1 MNLSQVLL
9 ESRRDDFLR
18 MFRDKFSDEQLKKVF
33 TLSRQLAPNQKYL
46 TFLGNVVPTEN
57 FDESLSKAEKVVE
70 KFIKYQ
76 QALETR
82 DINQFKSLEE
92 IITAINNHENKVRR
106 TVKSVD
112 GANIVY
118 EDDRFTVVTPQTH
131 KASCYYG
138 AGTKWCTASMNGSS
152 HFDNY
157 NVEGKLFYILDKKA
171 KSNDKYYKVALLQKY
186 DGDKTFYDAPDKA
199 FTSGWILGTPEYDE
213 IQSAVD
219 KYINTNYQR
228 EINIF
233 KDKEAAKVERERLRK
248 VAERRRVAQLR
259 IAADQRK
266 EEDSWNLEGE
276 PDQEGLYAN
285 AVFEVMVD
293 NYGVVVED
301 DGEEEDERE
310 GIYDLIPS
318 QYSHYNLATFEWVGN
333 DDTGIT
339 FAVGTWDEV
348 YEAAKEYQQNL
359 WDDTGAEG
367 WSKSFIESHIDEQQ
381 VREYF
386 YDMFDDDVSNNYE
399 SYFDEDDLPLS
410 DEQESQIAKL
420 KEEAEELDEITR
432 NEDDVYNEDEV
443 ELAEDRYNEIDSEIT
458 DIQSDPEGEP
468 TVEQIEDVVN
478 SRVDDA
484 MYDIIQSMEEHMLS
498 IDDYIDTD
506 ALFES
511 AIDSDGVGNS
521 LSSYDGDDNEV
532 MIGDTWYHVFRTE

>member
-9 ESRRDDFLR
+9 ESRKDDFLR

-33 TLSRQLAPNQKYL
+33 TLSRQLAPNQKFL
-46 TFLGNVVPTEN
+46 TFLGKVIPTEN

-76 QALETR
+76 QALEQK

-112 GANIVY
+112 GADVVY

-157 NVEGKLFYILDKKA
+157 NVDGKLFYILDKKA

-186 DGDKTFYDAPDKA
+186 DGDKTFYDAPDKS

-213 IQSAVD
+213 IQNAIN
-219 KYINTNYQR
+219 KYVNDNFQR

-233 KDKEAAKVERERLRK
+233 KDKEAAKLERERLRK

-259 IAADQRK
+259 AEADERK
-266 EEDSWNLEGE
+266 EEDSWNLENE
-276 PDQEGLYAN
+276 PDQEGEYAN
-285 AVFEVMVD
+285 AVFEIMVD
-293 NYGVVVED
+293 NYGVSVD
-301 DGEEEDERE
+301 EEEGES
-310 GIYDLIPS
+310 IYDLIPS
-318 QYSHYNLATFEWVGN
+318 QYSHYDLPTFEWIGD

-339 FAVGTWDEV
+339 FAVGTWDEAWQ
-348 YEAAKEYQQNL
+348 AAKEYMEGL
-359 WDDTGAEG
+359 WDDQGTDG
-367 WSKSFIESHIDEQQ
+367 WSNSFIESHIDENE

-386 YDMFDDDVSNNYE
+386 YDMFEDDVNNNYE
-399 SYFDEDDLPLS
+399 SYFDTDELPLS
-410 DEQESQIAKL
+410 DQQESQVAKL
-420 KEEAEELDEITR
+420 KEEAEELDEITK
-432 NEDDVYNEDEV
+432 NVDDIYNEDEV
-443 ELAEDRYNEIDSEIT
+443 ELAEDRWNEINDEIT
-458 DIQSDPEGEP
+458 DIESDPEGEP
-468 TVEQIEDVVN
+468 TYEQIEDMTN

-484 MYDIIQSMEEHMLS
+484 MYDMMASMT
-498 IDDYIDTD
+498 DYGLDISDYVDKD

-521 LSSYDGDDNEV
+521 LGSYDGVDNEV
-532 MIGDTWYHVFRTE
+532 MIGDTWYHVFRTD

>member
-9 ESRRDDFLR
+9 ESRKDDFLR

-33 TLSRQLAPNQKYL
+33 TLSRQLAPNQKFL

-112 GANIVY
+112 GADVVY

-186 DGDKTFYDAPDKA
+186 DGDKTFYDAPDKS
-199 FTSGWILGTPEYDE
+199 FKDGWILGTPEYDE
-213 IQSAVD
+213 IQSAID

-259 IAADQRK
+259 ADAEERK
-266 EEDSWNLEGE
+266 LNDSWNLENE
-276 PDQEGLYAN
+276 PDSQAMEAN
-285 AVFEVMVD
+285 AVFEIMVD
-293 NYGVVVED
+293 NYNVSVD
-301 DGEEEDERE
+301 EEEGES
-310 GIYDLIPS
+310 IYDLIPS
-318 QYSHYNLATFEWVGN
+318 QYSHYDLPTFEWVGN

-348 YEAAKEYQQNL
+348 WQAAKEYMESL
-359 WDDTGAEG
+359 WDDQGADG
-367 WSKSFIESHIDEQQ
+367 WSNSFIESHIDEQE

-386 YDMFDDDVSNNYE
+386 YDMFEDDVNNNYE
-399 SYFDEDDLPLS
+399 SYFDTDELPLS
-410 DEQESQIAKL
+410 DHQESQVAKL

-432 NEDDVYNEDEV
+432 NVDDVYNEDEV
-443 ELAEDRYNEIDSEIT
+443 ELAEDRWNEIDDEIT
-458 DIQSDPEGEP
+458 DIESDPEGEP
-468 TVEQIEDVVN
+468 TEEQIEDMVN
-478 SRVDDA
+478 SRVDDV
-484 MYDIIQSMEEHMLS
+484 MYDMVASMT
-498 IDDYIDTD
+498 DYGLDISDYVDKD
-506 ALFES
+506 ALFEA

>member
-9 ESRRDDFLR
+9 ESRKDDFLR

-33 TLSRQLAPNQKYL
+33 TLSRRLAPNQKFL
-46 TFLGNVVPTEN
+46 TFLGKVIPTEN

-76 QALETR
+76 QALEQK
-82 DINQFKSLEE
+82 DINQFKTLDE

-112 GANIVY
+112 GADVVY

-157 NVEGKLFYILDKKA
+157 NVDGKLFYILDKKA

-186 DGDKTFYDAPDKA
+186 DGDKTFYDAPDKS

-213 IQSAVD
+213 IQNAIN
-219 KYINTNYQR
+219 KYVNDNFQR

-233 KDKEAAKVERERLRK
+233 KDKEAAKLERERLRK

-259 IAADQRK
+259 AEADERK
-266 EEDSWNLEGE
+266 EEDSWNLENE
-276 PDQEGLYAN
+276 PDQEGMYAN

-293 NYGVVVED
+293 NYGVSVD
-301 DGEEEDERE
+301 EEEGES
-310 GIYDLIPS
+310 IYDLVPS
-318 QYSHYNLATFEWVGN
+318 QYSHYDLPTFEWVGD

-339 FAVGTWDEV
+339 FAVGTWDEAWQ
-348 YEAAKEYQQNL
+348 AAKEYMEGL
-359 WDDTGAEG
+359 WDDQGADG
-367 WSKSFIESHIDEQQ
+367 WSNSFVESHIDENE

-386 YDMFDDDVSNNYE
+386 YDMFEDDVNNNYE
-399 SYFDEDDLPLS
+399 SYFDTDELPLS
-410 DEQESQIAKL
+410 DRQESQVAKL
-420 KEEAEELDEITR
+420 KEEAEELDEITK
-432 NEDDVYNEDEV
+432 NVDDIYNEDEV
-443 ELAEDRYNEIDSEIT
+443 ELAEDRWNEIDDEIT
-458 DIQSDPEGEP
+458 DIESDPEGEP
-468 TVEQIEDVVN
+468 TYEQIEDMVN

-484 MYDIIQSMEEHMLS
+484 MYDMMASMT
-498 IDDYIDTD
+498 DYGLDISDYVDKD

-521 LSSYDGDDNEV
+521 LGSYDGVDNEV
-532 MIGDTWYHVFRTE
+532 MIGDTWYHVFRTD

>member
-186 DGDKTFYDAPDKA
+186 DGDKTFYDAPDKV

-293 NYGVVVED
+293 NYGVVVGD

-310 GIYDLIPS
+310 SIYDLIPS
-318 QYSHYNLATFEWVGN
+318 QYSHYNLPTFEWVGN
-333 DDTGIT
+333 DETGIT

-443 ELAEDRYNEIDSEIT
+443 ELAEDRYNEIDSEII

-468 TVEQIEDVVN
+468 TVEQIEDMVN

-521 LSSYDGDDNEV
+521 LSGYDGDDNEV
-532 MIGDTWYHVFRTE
+532 MINDTWYHVFRTE

>member
-9 ESRRDDFLR
+9 ESRKDDFLR

-33 TLSRQLAPNQKYL
+33 TLSRQLAPNQKFL
-46 TFLGNVVPTEN
+46 TFLGKVIPTEN

-76 QALETR
+76 QALEQK

-112 GANIVY
+112 GADVVY

-157 NVEGKLFYILDKKA
+157 NVDGKLFYILDKKA

-186 DGDKTFYDAPDKA
+186 DGDKTFYDAPDKS

-213 IQSAVD
+213 IQNAIN
-219 KYINTNYQR
+219 KYVNDNFQR

-233 KDKEAAKVERERLRK
+233 KDKEAAKLERERLRK

-259 IAADQRK
+259 AEADERK
-266 EEDSWNLEGE
+266 EEDSWNLENE
-276 PDQEGLYAN
+276 PDQEGMYAN

-293 NYGVVVED
+293 NYGVSVD
-301 DGEEEDERE
+301 EEEGES
-310 GIYDLIPS
+310 IYDLVPS
-318 QYSHYNLATFEWVGN
+318 QYSHYDLPTFEWVGD

-339 FAVGTWDEV
+339 FAVGTWDEAWQ
-348 YEAAKEYQQNL
+348 AAKEYMEGL
-359 WDDTGAEG
+359 WDDQGADG
-367 WSKSFIESHIDEQQ
+367 WGNSFIESHIDENE

-386 YDMFDDDVSNNYE
+386 YDMFEDDVNNNYE
-399 SYFDEDDLPLS
+399 SYFDTDELPLS
-410 DEQESQIAKL
+410 DRQESQVAKL
-420 KEEAEELDEITR
+420 KEEAEELDEITK
-432 NEDDVYNEDEV
+432 NVDDIYNEDEV
-443 ELAEDRYNEIDSEIT
+443 ELAEDRWNEIDDEIT
-458 DIQSDPEGEP
+458 DIESDPEGEP
-468 TVEQIEDVVN
+468 TYEQIEDMVN

-484 MYDIIQSMEEHMLS
+484 MYDMMASMT
-498 IDDYIDTD
+498 DYGLDISDYVDKD

-521 LSSYDGDDNEV
+521 LGSYDGDDNEV

>member
-9 ESRRDDFLR
+9 ESRKDDFLR

-318 QYSHYNLATFEWVGN
+318 QYSHYNLPTFEWVGN

-443 ELAEDRYNEIDSEIT
+443 ELAEDRYNEIDSEII

-532 MIGDTWYHVFRTE
+532 MINDTWYHVFRTE

>member
-9 ESRRDDFLR
+9 ESRKDDFLR

-318 QYSHYNLATFEWVGN
+318 QYSHYNLPTFEWVGN

-367 WSKSFIESHIDEQQ
+367 WNKSFIESHIDEQQ

-443 ELAEDRYNEIDSEIT
+443 ELAEDRYNEIDSEII

-532 MIGDTWYHVFRTE
+532 MINDTWYHVFRTE

>member
-9 ESRRDDFLR
+9 ESRKDDFLR

-33 TLSRQLAPNQKYL
+33 TLSRQLAPNQKFL

-186 DGDKTFYDAPDKA
+186 DGDKTFYDAPDKS
-199 FTSGWILGTPEYDE
+199 FKDGWILGTPEYDE
-213 IQSAVD
+213 IQNAID

-259 IAADQRK
+259 AEADERK
-266 EEDSWNLEGE
+266 EEDSWNLENE
-276 PDQEGLYAN
+276 PDQEGEYAN
-285 AVFEVMVD
+285 AVFEIMVD
-293 NYGVVVED
+293 NYNVSVD
-301 DGEEEDERE
+301 EEEGES
-310 GIYDLIPS
+310 IYDLIPS
-318 QYSHYNLATFEWVGN
+318 QHSHYDLPTFEWVGD

-348 YEAAKEYQQNL
+348 WQAAKEYMEGL
-359 WDDTGAEG
+359 WDDQGADG
-367 WSKSFIESHIDEQQ
+367 WSNSFVESHIDEQE

-386 YDMFDDDVSNNYE
+386 YDMFQDDINNNYE
-399 SYFDEDDLPLS
+399 SYFDTDELPLS
-410 DEQESQIAKL
+410 DHQESQVAKL
-420 KEEAEELDEITR
+420 KEEAEELDEITK
-432 NEDDVYNEDEV
+432 NVDDIYNEDEV
-443 ELAEDRYNEIDSEIT
+443 ELAEDRWNEIDDEIT
-458 DIQSDPEGEP
+458 DIESDPEGEP
-468 TVEQIEDVVN
+468 TEEQIEDATN

-484 MYDIIQSMEEHMLS
+484 MYDMMASMT
-498 IDDYIDTD
+498 DYGLDINDYVDKD

-521 LSSYDGDDNEV
+521 LGSYDGDDNEV

>member
-9 ESRRDDFLR
+9 ESRKDDFLR

-33 TLSRQLAPNQKYL
+33 TLSRQLAPNQKFL
-46 TFLGNVVPTEN
+46 TFLGKVIPTEN
-57 FDESLSKAEKVVE
+57 FDENLSKAEKVVE

-76 QALETR
+76 QALQQK
-82 DINQFKSLEE
+82 DINQFKTLDE

-112 GANIVY
+112 GADVVY

-157 NVEGKLFYILDKKA
+157 NVDGKLFYILDKKA

-186 DGDKTFYDAPDKA
+186 DGDKTFYDAPDKS
-199 FTSGWILGTPEYDE
+199 FKDGWILGTPEYDE
-213 IQSAVD
+213 IQNAID

-233 KDKEAAKVERERLRK
+233 KDKEAARLERERLRR
-248 VAERRRVAQLR
+248 VAERRRIAQLR
-259 IAADQRK
+259 ADADERK
-266 EEDSWNLEGE
+266 EEDSWNLENE
-276 PDQEGLYAN
+276 PDQQAIEAN

-293 NYGVVVED
+293 EYGVSVD
-301 DGEEEDERE
+301 EEEGES
-310 GIYDLIPS
+310 IYDLIPS
-318 QYSHYNLATFEWVGN
+318 QYNHYDLPTFEWVGD

-348 YEAAKEYQQNL
+348 WQAAKEYMEGL
-359 WDDTGAEG
+359 WDDQGADG
-367 WSKSFIESHIDEQQ
+367 WSSSFIESHIDEQE
-381 VREYF
+381 VRDYF
-386 YDMFDDDVSNNYE
+386 YDMFEDDVNNNYE
-399 SYFDEDDLPLS
+399 SYFDTDELPLS
-410 DEQESQIAKL
+410 DEQESQVAKL

-432 NEDDVYNEDEV
+432 NVDDVYNEDEV
-443 ELAEDRYNEIDSEIT
+443 ELAEDRWNEIDDEIT
-458 DIQSDPEGEP
+458 YIESDPEGEP
-468 TVEQIEDVVN
+468 TEEQIEDMVN
-478 SRVDDA
+478 SRVNDV
-484 MYDIIQSMEEHMLS
+484 MYDMMASMT
-498 IDDYIDTD
+498 DYGLDISDYVDKD

-521 LSSYDGDDNEV
+521 LSSYDGVDNEV
-532 MIGDTWYHVFRTE
+532 MIGDTWFHVFRTE

>member
-9 ESRRDDFLR
+9 ESRKDDFLR

-33 TLSRQLAPNQKYL
+33 TLSRQLAPNQKFL
-46 TFLGNVVPTEN
+46 TFLGKVIPTEN
-57 FDESLSKAEKVVE
+57 FDENLSKAEKVVE

-76 QALETR
+76 QALQQK
-82 DINQFKSLEE
+82 DINQFKTLDE

-112 GANIVY
+112 GADVVY

-157 NVEGKLFYILDKKA
+157 NVDGKLFYILDKKA

-186 DGDKTFYDAPDKA
+186 DGDKTFYDAPDKS
-199 FTSGWILGTPEYDE
+199 FKDGWILGTPEYDE
-213 IQSAVD
+213 IQNAID

-233 KDKEAAKVERERLRK
+233 KDKEAARLERERLRR
-248 VAERRRVAQLR
+248 VAERRRIAQLR
-259 IAADQRK
+259 ADADERK
-266 EEDSWNLEGE
+266 EEDSWNLENE
-276 PDQEGLYAN
+276 PDQQAIEAN

-293 NYGVVVED
+293 EYGVSVD
-301 DGEEEDERE
+301 EEEGES
-310 GIYDLIPS
+310 IYDLIPS
-318 QYSHYNLATFEWVGN
+318 QYNHYDLPTFEWVGD

-348 YEAAKEYQQNL
+348 WQAAKEYMEGL
-359 WDDTGAEG
+359 WDDQGADG
-367 WSKSFIESHIDEQQ
+367 WSSSFIESHIDEQE
-381 VREYF
+381 VRDYF
-386 YDMFDDDVSNNYE
+386 YDMFEDDVNNNYE
-399 SYFDEDDLPLS
+399 SYFDTDELPLS
-410 DEQESQIAKL
+410 DEQESQVAKL

-432 NEDDVYNEDEV
+432 NVDDVYNEDEV
-443 ELAEDRYNEIDSEIT
+443 ELAEDRWNEIDDEIT
-458 DIQSDPEGEP
+458 YIESDPEGEP
-468 TVEQIEDVVN
+468 TEEQIEDMVN
-478 SRVDDA
+478 SRVNDV
-484 MYDIIQSMEEHMLS
+484 MYDMMASMT
-498 IDDYIDTD
+498 DYGLDISDYVDKD

-521 LSSYDGDDNEV
+521 LSSYDGVDNEV

>member
-9 ESRRDDFLR
+9 ESRKDDFLR

-33 TLSRQLAPNQKYL
+33 TLSRRLAPNQKFL
-46 TFLGNVVPTEN
+46 TFLGKVIPTEN

-76 QALETR
+76 QALEQK

-112 GANIVY
+112 GADVVY

-157 NVEGKLFYILDKKA
+157 NVDGKLFYILDKKA

-186 DGDKTFYDAPDKA
+186 DGDKTFYDAPDKS

-213 IQSAVD
+213 IQNAIN
-219 KYINTNYQR
+219 KYVNDNFQR

-233 KDKEAAKVERERLRK
+233 KDKEAAKLERERLRK

-259 IAADQRK
+259 AEADERK
-266 EEDSWNLEGE
+266 EEDSWNLENE
-276 PDQEGLYAN
+276 PDQEGMYAN

-293 NYGVVVED
+293 NYGVSVD
-301 DGEEEDERE
+301 EEEGES
-310 GIYDLIPS
+310 IYDLVPS
-318 QYSHYNLATFEWVGN
+318 QYSHYDLPTFEWVGD

-339 FAVGTWDEV
+339 FAVGTWDEAWQ
-348 YEAAKEYQQNL
+348 AAKEYMEGL
-359 WDDTGAEG
+359 WDDQGADG
-367 WSKSFIESHIDEQQ
+367 WGNSFIESHIDENE

-386 YDMFDDDVSNNYE
+386 YDMFEDDVNNNYE
-399 SYFDEDDLPLS
+399 SYFDTDELPLS
-410 DEQESQIAKL
+410 DRQESQVAKL
-420 KEEAEELDEITR
+420 KEEAEELDEITK
-432 NEDDVYNEDEV
+432 NVDDIYNEDEV
-443 ELAEDRYNEIDSEIT
+443 ELAEDRWNEIDDEIT
-458 DIQSDPEGEP
+458 DIESDPEGEP
-468 TVEQIEDVVN
+468 TYEQIENMTN

-484 MYDIIQSMEEHMLS
+484 MYDMVASMT
-498 IDDYIDTD
+498 DYGLDISDYVDKD

-521 LSSYDGDDNEV
+521 LSGYDGDDNEV

>member
-310 GIYDLIPS
+310 SIYDLIPS

-443 ELAEDRYNEIDSEIT
+443 ELAEDRYNEIDSEII

>member
-9 ESRRDDFLR
+9 ESRKDDFLR

-33 TLSRQLAPNQKYL
+33 TLSRQLAPNQKFL
-46 TFLGNVVPTEN
+46 TFLGKVIPTEN

-76 QALETR
+76 QALEQK

-112 GANIVY
+112 GADVVY

-157 NVEGKLFYILDKKA
+157 NVDGKLFYILDKKA

-186 DGDKTFYDAPDKA
+186 DGDKTFYDAPDKS

-213 IQSAVD
+213 IQNAIN
-219 KYINTNYQR
+219 KYVNDNFQR

-233 KDKEAAKVERERLRK
+233 KDKEAAKLERERLRK

-259 IAADQRK
+259 AEADERK
-266 EEDSWNLEGE
+266 EEDSWNLENE
-276 PDQEGLYAN
+276 PDQEGVYAN

-293 NYGVVVED
+293 NYGVSVD
-301 DGEEEDERE
+301 EEEGES
-310 GIYDLIPS
+310 IYDLVPS
-318 QYSHYNLATFEWVGN
+318 QYSHYDLPTFEWVGD

-348 YEAAKEYQQNL
+348 WQAAKEYMEGL
-359 WDDTGAEG
+359 WDDQGADG
-367 WSKSFIESHIDEQQ
+367 WSNSFVESHIDENE

-386 YDMFDDDVSNNYE
+386 YDMFEDDVNNNYE
-399 SYFDEDDLPLS
+399 SYFDTDELPLS
-410 DEQESQIAKL
+410 DQQESQVAKL
-420 KEEAEELDEITR
+420 KEEAEDLDEITK
-432 NEDDVYNEDEV
+432 NVDDIYNEDEV
-443 ELAEDRYNEIDSEIT
+443 ELAEDRWNEINDEIT
-458 DIQSDPEGEP
+458 DIESDPEGEP
-468 TVEQIEDVVN
+468 TYEQIENMTN

-484 MYDIIQSMEEHMLS
+484 MYDMVASMT
-498 IDDYIDTD
+498 DYGLDISDYVDKD

-521 LSSYDGDDNEV
+521 LSGYDGDDNEV

>member
-9 ESRRDDFLR
+9 ESRKDDFLR

-33 TLSRQLAPNQKYL
+33 TLSRQLAPNQKFL
-46 TFLGNVVPTEN
+46 TFLGKVIPTEN

-112 GANIVY
+112 GADVVY

-138 AGTKWCTASMNGSS
+138 AGTKWCTASMNGTS

-157 NVEGKLFYILDKKA
+157 NVDGKLFYILDKKA

-186 DGDKTFYDAPDKA
+186 DGDKTFYDAPDESFKD
-199 FTSGWILGTPEYDE
+199 GWILGTPEYDE
-213 IQSAVD
+213 IQNAID
-219 KYINTNYQR
+219 KYVNTNFQR

-233 KDKEAAKVERERLRK
+233 KDKEAAKLERERLRK

-259 IAADQRK
+259 AEAEERK
-266 EEDSWNLEGE
+266 EEGSWNLEND
-276 PDQEGLYAN
+276 PDQEGEYAN
-285 AVFEVMVD
+285 AVFEIMVD
-293 NYGVVVED
+293 NYNVSVD
-301 DGEEEDERE
+301 EEEGES
-310 GIYDLIPS
+310 IYDLIPS
-318 QYSHYNLATFEWVGN
+318 QYSHYDLPTFEWVGD

-348 YEAAKEYQQNL
+348 WQAAKEYMEGL
-359 WDDTGAEG
+359 WDDQGADG
-367 WSKSFIESHIDEQQ
+367 WSNSFIESHIDEQE

-386 YDMFDDDVSNNYE
+386 YDMFSDDVNNNYE
-399 SYFDEDDLPLS
+399 SYFDTDELPLS
-410 DEQESQIAKL
+410 DEQESQVAKL

-432 NEDDVYNEDEV
+432 NVDDVYNEDEV
-443 ELAEDRYNEIDSEIT
+443 ELAEDRWNEIDDEIT
-458 DIQSDPEGEP
+458 YIESDPEGEP
-468 TVEQIEDVVN
+468 TEEQIEDMTN

-484 MYDIIQSMEEHMLS
+484 MYDMVASMT
-498 IDDYIDTD
+498 DYGLDISDYVDQD

-521 LSSYDGDDNEV
+521 LGSYDGEDNEV

>member
-9 ESRRDDFLR
+9 ESRKDDFLR

-33 TLSRQLAPNQKYL
+33 TLSRQLAPNQKFL
-46 TFLGNVVPTEN
+46 TFLGKVIPTEN
-57 FDESLSKAEKVVE
+57 FDENLSKAEKVVE

-76 QALETR
+76 QALQQK
-82 DINQFKSLEE
+82 DINQFKTLDE

-112 GANIVY
+112 GADVVY

-157 NVEGKLFYILDKKA
+157 NVDGKLFYILDKKA

-186 DGDKTFYDAPDKA
+186 DGDKTFYDAPDKS
-199 FTSGWILGTPEYDE
+199 FKDGWILGTPEYDE
-213 IQSAVD
+213 IQNAID

-233 KDKEAAKVERERLRK
+233 KDKEAARLERERLRK
-248 VAERRRVAQLR
+248 VAERRRIAQLR
-259 IAADQRK
+259 ADADERK
-266 EEDSWNLEGE
+266 EEDSWNLENE
-276 PDQEGLYAN
+276 PDQQAIEAN

-293 NYGVVVED
+293 EYGVSVD
-301 DGEEEDERE
+301 EEEGES
-310 GIYDLIPS
+310 IYDLIPS
-318 QYSHYNLATFEWVGN
+318 QYSHYDLPTFEWVGD

-348 YEAAKEYQQNL
+348 WQAAKEYMEGL
-359 WDDTGAEG
+359 WDDQGADG
-367 WSKSFIESHIDEQQ
+367 WSNSFIESHIDEQE

-386 YDMFDDDVSNNYE
+386 YDMFEDDVNNNYE
-399 SYFDEDDLPLS
+399 SYFDTDELPLS
-410 DEQESQIAKL
+410 DHQESQVAKL

-432 NEDDVYNEDEV
+432 NVDDVYNEDEV
-443 ELAEDRYNEIDSEIT
+443 ELAEDRWNEIDDEIT
-458 DIQSDPEGEP
+458 DIESDPEGEP
-468 TVEQIEDVVN
+468 TEEQIEDMVN
-478 SRVDDA
+478 SRVNDV
-484 MYDIIQSMEEHMLS
+484 MYDMMASMT
-498 IDDYIDTD
+498 DYGLDISDYVDKD

-521 LSSYDGDDNEV
+521 LSSYDGVDNEV

>member
-9 ESRRDDFLR
+9 ESRKDDFLR

-33 TLSRQLAPNQKYL
+33 TLSRRLAPNQKFL
-46 TFLGNVVPTEN
+46 TFLGKVIPTEN

-76 QALETR
+76 QALEQK
-82 DINQFKSLEE
+82 DINQFKTLDE

-112 GANIVY
+112 GADVVY

-157 NVEGKLFYILDKKA
+157 NVDGKLFYILDKKA

-186 DGDKTFYDAPDKA
+186 DGDKTFYDAPDKS

-213 IQSAVD
+213 IQNAIN
-219 KYINTNYQR
+219 KYVNDNFQR

-233 KDKEAAKVERERLRK
+233 KDKEAAKLERERLRK

-259 IAADQRK
+259 AEADERK
-266 EEDSWNLEGE
+266 EEDSWNLENE
-276 PDQEGLYAN
+276 PDQEGMYAN

-293 NYGVVVED
+293 NYGVSVD
-301 DGEEEDERE
+301 EEEGES
-310 GIYDLIPS
+310 IYDLVPS
-318 QYSHYNLATFEWVGN
+318 QYSHYDLPTFEWVGD

-339 FAVGTWDEV
+339 FAVGTWDEAWQ
-348 YEAAKEYQQNL
+348 AAKEYMEGL
-359 WDDTGAEG
+359 WDDQGADG
-367 WSKSFIESHIDEQQ
+367 WGNSFIESHIDENE

-386 YDMFDDDVSNNYE
+386 YDMFEDDVNNNYE
-399 SYFDEDDLPLS
+399 SYFDTDELPLS
-410 DEQESQIAKL
+410 DQQESQVAKL
-420 KEEAEELDEITR
+420 KEEAEELDEITK
-432 NEDDVYNEDEV
+432 NVDDIYNEDEV
-443 ELAEDRYNEIDSEIT
+443 ELAEDRWNEIDDEIT
-458 DIQSDPEGEP
+458 YIESDPEGEP
-468 TVEQIEDVVN
+468 TYEQIEDMVN

-484 MYDIIQSMEEHMLS
+484 MYDMMASMT
-498 IDDYIDTD
+498 DYGLDISDYVDKD

-521 LSSYDGDDNEV
+521 LGSYDGDDNEV

>member
-9 ESRRDDFLR
+9 ESRKDDFLR

-33 TLSRQLAPNQKYL
+33 TLSRRLAPNQKFL
-46 TFLGNVVPTEN
+46 TFLGKVIPTEN

-76 QALETR
+76 QALEQK
-82 DINQFKSLEE
+82 DINQFKTLDE

-112 GANIVY
+112 GADVVY

-157 NVEGKLFYILDKKA
+157 NVDGKLFYILDKKA

-186 DGDKTFYDAPDKA
+186 DGDKTFYDAPDKS

-213 IQSAVD
+213 IQNAIN
-219 KYINTNYQR
+219 KYVNDNFQR

-233 KDKEAAKVERERLRK
+233 KDKEAAKLERERLRK

-259 IAADQRK
+259 AEADERK
-266 EEDSWNLEGE
+266 EEDSWNLENE
-276 PDQEGLYAN
+276 PDQEGMYAN

-293 NYGVVVED
+293 NYGVSVD
-301 DGEEEDERE
+301 EEEGES
-310 GIYDLIPS
+310 IYDLVPS
-318 QYSHYNLATFEWVGN
+318 QYSHYDLPTFEWVGD

-339 FAVGTWDEV
+339 FAVGTWDEAWQ
-348 YEAAKEYQQNL
+348 AAKEYMEGL
-359 WDDTGAEG
+359 WDDQGADG
-367 WSKSFIESHIDEQQ
+367 WGNSFIESHIDENE

-386 YDMFDDDVSNNYE
+386 YDMFEDDVNNNYE
-399 SYFDEDDLPLS
+399 SYFDTDELPLS
-410 DEQESQIAKL
+410 DRQESQVAKL
-420 KEEAEELDEITR
+420 KEEAEELDEITK
-432 NEDDVYNEDEV
+432 NVDDIYNEDEV
-443 ELAEDRYNEIDSEIT
+443 ELAEDRWNEIDDEIT
-458 DIQSDPEGEP
+458 DIESDPEGEP
-468 TVEQIEDVVN
+468 TYEQIEDMVN

-484 MYDIIQSMEEHMLS
+484 MYDMMASMT
-498 IDDYIDTD
+498 DYGLDISDYVDKD

-521 LSSYDGDDNEV
+521 LGSYDGDDNEV

>member
-9 ESRRDDFLR
+9 ESRKDDFLR

-33 TLSRQLAPNQKYL
+33 TLSRQLAPNQKFL

-186 DGDKTFYDAPDKA
+186 DGDKTFYDAPDKS
-199 FTSGWILGTPEYDE
+199 FKDGWILGTPEYDE
-213 IQSAVD
+213 IQSAID

-248 VAERRRVAQLR
+248 VAERRRIAQLR
-259 IAADQRK
+259 ADAEERK
-266 EEDSWNLEGE
+266 LNDSWNLENE
-276 PDQEGLYAN
+276 PDQEGEYAN
-285 AVFEVMVD
+285 AVFEIMVD
-293 NYGVVVED
+293 NYNVSVD
-301 DGEEEDERE
+301 EEEGES
-310 GIYDLIPS
+310 IYDLIPS
-318 QYSHYNLATFEWVGN
+318 QYSHYDLPTFEWVGD

-348 YEAAKEYQQNL
+348 WQAAKEYMESL
-359 WDDTGAEG
+359 WDDQGADG
-367 WSKSFIESHIDEQQ
+367 WSNSFIESHIDEQE

-386 YDMFDDDVSNNYE
+386 YDMFEDDVNNNYE
-399 SYFDEDDLPLS
+399 SYFDTDELPLS
-410 DEQESQIAKL
+410 DHQESQVAKL

-432 NEDDVYNEDEV
+432 NVDDVYNEDEV
-443 ELAEDRYNEIDSEIT
+443 ELAEDRWNEIDDEIT
-458 DIQSDPEGEP
+458 DIESDPEGEP
-468 TVEQIEDVVN
+468 TEEQIEDMVN
-478 SRVDDA
+478 SRVDDV
-484 MYDIIQSMEEHMLS
+484 MYDMVASMT
-498 IDDYIDTD
+498 DYGLDISDYVDKD
-506 ALFES
+506 ALFEA

>member
-9 ESRRDDFLR
+9 ESRKDDFLR
-18 MFRDKFSDEQLKKVF
+18 LFRDKFSDEQLKKVF
-33 TLSRQLAPNQKYL
+33 TLSRQLAPNQKFL
-46 TFLGNVVPTEN
+46 TFLGKVIPTEN
-57 FDESLSKAEKVVE
+57 FDENLSKAEKVVE

-76 QALETR
+76 QALEQK
-82 DINQFKSLEE
+82 DINQFKTLDE

-112 GANIVY
+112 GADVVY

-157 NVEGKLFYILDKKA
+157 NVDGKLFYILDKKA

-186 DGDKTFYDAPDKA
+186 DGDKTFYDAPDKS
-199 FTSGWILGTPEYDE
+199 FKDGWILGTPEYDE
-213 IQSAVD
+213 IQNAID
-219 KYINTNYQR
+219 KYVNTNFQR

-233 KDKEAAKVERERLRK
+233 KDKEAARVERERLRK
-248 VAERRRVAQLR
+248 LAERRRVAQLR
-259 IAADQRK
+259 AEADERK
-266 EEDSWNLEGE
+266 EEDAWNLENE
-276 PDQEGLYAN
+276 PDQEGIYAN

-293 NYGVVVED
+293 EYGVSVN
-301 DGEEEDERE
+301 EEE
-310 GIYDLIPS
+310 GGSIYDLIPS
-318 QYSHYNLATFEWVGN
+318 QYSHYDLPTFEWVGD

-348 YEAAKEYQQNL
+348 WQAAKEYMEGL
-359 WDDTGAEG
+359 WDDQGADG
-367 WSKSFIESHIDEQQ
+367 WNSSFIESHIDEQE

-386 YDMFDDDVSNNYE
+386 YDMFSHDVTDNYE
-399 SYFDEDDLPLS
+399 SYFDTDELPLS
-410 DEQESQIAKL
+410 DEQESQVAKL

-432 NEDDVYNEDEV
+432 NVDDVYNEDEV
-443 ELAEDRYNEIDSEIT
+443 ELAEDRWNEIDDEIT
-458 DIQSDPEGEP
+458 DIESDPEGEP
-468 TVEQIEDVVN
+468 TEEQIEDMTN

-484 MYDIIQSMEEHMLS
+484 MYDMVASMT
-498 IDDYIDTD
+498 DYGLDISDYVDKD

-521 LSSYDGDDNEV
+521 LSGYDGLDNEV
-532 MIGDTWYHVFRTE
+532 MINDTWYHVFRTD

>member
-9 ESRRDDFLR
+9 ESRKDDFLR

-33 TLSRQLAPNQKYL
+33 TLSRQLAPNQKFL

-112 GANIVY
+112 GADVVY

-157 NVEGKLFYILDKKA
+157 NVDGKLFYILDKKA

-186 DGDKTFYDAPDKA
+186 DGDKTFYDAPDKS
-199 FTSGWILGTPEYDE
+199 FKDGWILGTPEYDE
-213 IQSAVD
+213 IQNAID

-233 KDKEAAKVERERLRK
+233 KDKEAARLERERLRR
-248 VAERRRVAQLR
+248 VAERRRIAQLR
-259 IAADQRK
+259 ADAEERK
-266 EEDSWNLEGE
+266 LNDSWNLENE
-276 PDQEGLYAN
+276 PDPQAMEAN
-285 AVFEVMVD
+285 AVFEIMVD
-293 NYGVVVED
+293 NYNVSVD
-301 DGEEEDERE
+301 EEEGES
-310 GIYDLIPS
+310 IYDLIPS
-318 QYSHYNLATFEWVGN
+318 QYSHYDLPTFEWVGN

-348 YEAAKEYQQNL
+348 WQAAKEYMESL
-359 WDDTGAEG
+359 WDDQGPDG
-367 WSKSFIESHIDEQQ
+367 WSNSFIESHIDEQE

-386 YDMFDDDVSNNYE
+386 YDMFEDDVNNNYE
-399 SYFDEDDLPLS
+399 SYFDTDELPLS
-410 DEQESQIAKL
+410 DHQESQVAKL

-432 NEDDVYNEDEV
+432 NVDDVYNEDEV
-443 ELAEDRYNEIDSEIT
+443 ELAEDRWNEIDDEIT
-458 DIQSDPEGEP
+458 DIESDPEGEP
-468 TVEQIEDVVN
+468 TEEQIEDMVN
-478 SRVDDA
+478 SRVDDV
-484 MYDIIQSMEEHMLS
+484 MYDMVASMT
-498 IDDYIDTD
+498 DYGLDISDYVDKD
-506 ALFES
+506 ALFEA

-521 LSSYDGDDNEV
+521 LSSYDGEDNEV

>member
-9 ESRRDDFLR
+9 ESRKDDFLR

-33 TLSRQLAPNQKYL
+33 TLSRQLAPNQKFL

-157 NVEGKLFYILDKKA
+157 NVDGKLFYILDKKA

-186 DGDKTFYDAPDKA
+186 DGDKTFYDAPDKS
-199 FTSGWILGTPEYDE
+199 FKDGWILGTPEYDE
-213 IQSAVD
+213 IQSAID

-248 VAERRRVAQLR
+248 VAERRRIAQLR
-259 IAADQRK
+259 ADAEERK
-266 EEDSWNLEGE
+266 LNDSWNLENE
-276 PDQEGLYAN
+276 PDQEGEYAN
-285 AVFEVMVD
+285 AVFEIMVD
-293 NYGVVVED
+293 NYNVSVD
-301 DGEEEDERE
+301 EEEGES
-310 GIYDLIPS
+310 IYDLIPS
-318 QYSHYNLATFEWVGN
+318 QYSHYDLPTFEWVGD

-348 YEAAKEYQQNL
+348 WQAAKEYMESL
-359 WDDTGAEG
+359 WDDQGADG
-367 WSKSFIESHIDEQQ
+367 WSNSFIESHIDEQE

-386 YDMFDDDVSNNYE
+386 YDMFEDDVNNNYE
-399 SYFDEDDLPLS
+399 SYFDTDELPLS
-410 DEQESQIAKL
+410 DHQESQVAKL

-432 NEDDVYNEDEV
+432 NVDDVYNEDEV
-443 ELAEDRYNEIDSEIT
+443 ELAEDRWNEIDDEIT
-458 DIQSDPEGEP
+458 DIESDPEGEP
-468 TVEQIEDVVN
+468 TEEQIEDMVN
-478 SRVDDA
+478 SRVDDV
-484 MYDIIQSMEEHMLS
+484 MYDMVASMT
-498 IDDYIDTD
+498 DYGLDISDYVDKD
-506 ALFES
+506 ALFEA

>member
-33 TLSRQLAPNQKYL
+33 TLSRQLAPNQKFL
-46 TFLGNVVPTEN
+46 TFLGKVIPTEN
-57 FDESLSKAEKVVE
+57 FDENLSKAEKVVE

-318 QYSHYNLATFEWVGN
+318 QYSHYNLPTFEWVGN

-367 WSKSFIESHIDEQQ
+367 WNKSFIESHIDEQQ

-443 ELAEDRYNEIDSEIT
+443 ELAEDRYNEIDSEII

-478 SRVDDA
+478 NRVDDA

>member
-33 TLSRQLAPNQKYL
+33 TLSRQLAPNQKFL

-293 NYGVVVED
+293 NYGVVVGD

-310 GIYDLIPS
+310 SIYDLIPS
-318 QYSHYNLATFEWVGN
+318 QYSHYNLPTFEWVGN

-443 ELAEDRYNEIDSEIT
+443 ELAEDRYNEIDSEII

-468 TVEQIEDVVN
+468 TVEQIEDMVN

-532 MIGDTWYHVFRTE
+532 MINDTWYHVFRTE

>member
-9 ESRRDDFLR
+9 ESRKDDFLR

-33 TLSRQLAPNQKYL
+33 TLSRQLAPNQKFL
-46 TFLGNVVPTEN
+46 TFLGKVIPTEN

-76 QALETR
+76 QALQQK
-82 DINQFKSLEE
+82 DINQFKTLDE

-112 GANIVY
+112 GADVVY

-138 AGTKWCTASMNGSS
+138 AGTKWCTASMNGST

-157 NVEGKLFYILDKKA
+157 NVDGKLFYILDKRA

-186 DGDKTFYDAPDKA
+186 DGDKTFYDAPDKS
-199 FTSGWILGTPEYDE
+199 FKDGWILGTPEYDE
-213 IQSAVD
+213 IQNAID
-219 KYINTNYQR
+219 KYVNDNFQR

-233 KDKEAAKVERERLRK
+233 KDKEAAKLERERLRK

-259 IAADQRK
+259 AEADERK
-266 EEDSWNLEGE
+266 EEDSWNLENE

-293 NYGVVVED
+293 DYGVSVD
-301 DGEEEDERE
+301 EEEGE
-310 GIYDLIPS
+310 GIYELVPARYNHYDLP
-318 QYSHYNLATFEWVGN
+318 TFEWVGD

-348 YEAAKEYQQNL
+348 WQAAKEYMEGL
-359 WDDTGAEG
+359 WDDQGADG
-367 WSKSFIESHIDEQQ
+367 WSNSFIASHIDEQE

-386 YDMFDDDVSNNYE
+386 NDMFEDDINNNYE
-399 SYFDEDDLPLS
+399 SYFDTDELPLS
-410 DEQESQIAKL
+410 DEQESQVAKL

-432 NEDDVYNEDEV
+432 NVDDVYNEDEV
-443 ELAEDRYNEIDSEIT
+443 ELAEDRWNEIDDEIT
-458 DIQSDPEGEP
+458 DIESDPEGEP
-468 TVEQIEDVVN
+468 TVEQIEDMVN
-478 SRVDDA
+478 SRVDDV
-484 MYDIIQSMEEHMLS
+484 MYDMVASMT
-498 IDDYIDTD
+498 DYGLDISDYVDQD

-521 LSSYDGDDNEV
+521 LSSYDGNDNEV
-532 MIGDTWYHVFRTE
+532 MINDTWYHVFRID

>member
-9 ESRRDDFLR
+9 ESRKDDFLR

-33 TLSRQLAPNQKYL
+33 TLSRQLAPNQKFL
-46 TFLGNVVPTEN
+46 TFLGKVIPTEN
-57 FDESLSKAEKVVE
+57 FDENLSKAEKVVE

-76 QALETR
+76 QALQQK
-82 DINQFKSLEE
+82 DINQFKTLDE

-112 GANIVY
+112 GADVVY

-157 NVEGKLFYILDKKA
+157 NVDGKLFYILDKKA

-186 DGDKTFYDAPDKA
+186 DGDKTFYDAPDKS
-199 FTSGWILGTPEYDE
+199 FKDGWILGTPEYDE
-213 IQSAVD
+213 IQNAID

-233 KDKEAAKVERERLRK
+233 KDKEAARLERERLRR
-248 VAERRRVAQLR
+248 VAERRRIAQLR
-259 IAADQRK
+259 ADADERK
-266 EEDSWNLEGE
+266 EEDSWNLENE
-276 PDQEGLYAN
+276 PDQQALEAN

-293 NYGVVVED
+293 EYGVSVL
-301 DGEEEDERE
+301 EEEGES
-310 GIYDLIPS
+310 IYDLIPS
-318 QYSHYNLATFEWVGN
+318 QYNHYDLPTFEWVGD

-348 YEAAKEYQQNL
+348 WQAAKEYMEGL
-359 WDDTGAEG
+359 WDDQGADG
-367 WSKSFIESHIDEQQ
+367 WSSSFIESHIDEQE
-381 VREYF
+381 VRDYF
-386 YDMFDDDVSNNYE
+386 YDMFEDDVNNNYE
-399 SYFDEDDLPLS
+399 SYFDTDELPLS
-410 DEQESQIAKL
+410 DEQESQVAKL

-432 NEDDVYNEDEV
+432 NVDDVYNEDEV
-443 ELAEDRYNEIDSEIT
+443 ELAEDRWNEIDDEIT
-458 DIQSDPEGEP
+458 YIESDPEGEP
-468 TVEQIEDVVN
+468 TEEQIEDMVN
-478 SRVDDA
+478 SRVNDV
-484 MYDIIQSMEEHMLS
+484 MYDMMASMT
-498 IDDYIDTD
+498 DYGLDISDYVDKD

-521 LSSYDGDDNEV
+521 LSSYDGLDNEV
-532 MIGDTWYHVFRTE
+532 MIGDTWFHVFRTE

>member
-9 ESRRDDFLR
+9 ESRKDDFLR

-33 TLSRQLAPNQKYL
+33 TLSRQLAPNQKFL
-46 TFLGNVVPTEN
+46 TFLGKVIPTEN
-57 FDESLSKAEKVVE
+57 FDENLSKAEKVVE

-76 QALETR
+76 QALQQK
-82 DINQFKSLEE
+82 DINQFKTLDE

-112 GANIVY
+112 GADVVY

-157 NVEGKLFYILDKKA
+157 NVDGKLFYILDKKA

-186 DGDKTFYDAPDKA
+186 DGDKTFYDAPDKS

-213 IQSAVD
+213 IQNAID

-233 KDKEAAKVERERLRK
+233 KDKEAARLERERLRR
-248 VAERRRVAQLR
+248 VAERRRIAQLR
-259 IAADQRK
+259 ADADERK
-266 EEDSWNLEGE
+266 EEDSWNLENE
-276 PDQEGLYAN
+276 PDQQAIEAN

-293 NYGVVVED
+293 EYGVSVL
-301 DGEEEDERE
+301 EEEGES
-310 GIYDLIPS
+310 IYDLIPS
-318 QYSHYNLATFEWVGN
+318 QYNHYDLPTFEWVGD

-348 YEAAKEYQQNL
+348 WQAAKEYMEGL
-359 WDDTGAEG
+359 WDDQGADG
-367 WSKSFIESHIDEQQ
+367 WSSSFIESHIDEQE
-381 VREYF
+381 VRDYF
-386 YDMFDDDVSNNYE
+386 YDMFEDDVNNNYE
-399 SYFDEDDLPLS
+399 SYFDTDELPLS
-410 DEQESQIAKL
+410 DEQESQVAKL

-432 NEDDVYNEDEV
+432 NVDDVYNEDEV
-443 ELAEDRYNEIDSEIT
+443 ELAEDRWNEIDDEIT
-458 DIQSDPEGEP
+458 YIESDPEGEP
-468 TVEQIEDVVN
+468 TEEQIEDMVN
-478 SRVDDA
+478 SRVNDV
-484 MYDIIQSMEEHMLS
+484 MYDMMASMT
-498 IDDYIDTD
+498 DYGLDISDYVDKD

-521 LSSYDGDDNEV
+521 LSSYDGLDNEV
-532 MIGDTWYHVFRTE
+532 MIGDTWFHVFRTE

>member
-9 ESRRDDFLR
+9 ESRKDDFLR

-33 TLSRQLAPNQKYL
+33 TLSRQLAPNQKFL

-112 GANIVY
+112 GADVVY

-157 NVEGKLFYILDKKA
+157 NVDGKLFYILDKKA

-186 DGDKTFYDAPDKA
+186 DGDKTFYDAPDKS
-199 FTSGWILGTPEYDE
+199 FKDGWILGTPEYDE
-213 IQSAVD
+213 IQSAID

-248 VAERRRVAQLR
+248 VAERRRIAQLR
-259 IAADQRK
+259 ADAEERK
-266 EEDSWNLEGE
+266 LNDSWNLENE
-276 PDQEGLYAN
+276 PDSQAMEAN
-285 AVFEVMVD
+285 AVFEIMVD
-293 NYGVVVED
+293 NYNVSVD
-301 DGEEEDERE
+301 EEEGES
-310 GIYDLIPS
+310 IYDLIPS
-318 QYSHYNLATFEWVGN
+318 QYSHYDLPTFEWVGD

-348 YEAAKEYQQNL
+348 WQAAKEYMESL
-359 WDDTGAEG
+359 WDDQGADG
-367 WSKSFIESHIDEQQ
+367 WSNSFIESHIDEQE

-386 YDMFDDDVSNNYE
+386 YDMFEDDVNNNYE
-399 SYFDEDDLPLS
+399 SYFDTDELPLS
-410 DEQESQIAKL
+410 DHQESQVAKL

-432 NEDDVYNEDEV
+432 NVDDVYNEDEV
-443 ELAEDRYNEIDSEIT
+443 ELAEDRWNEIDDEIT
-458 DIQSDPEGEP
+458 DIESDPEGEP
-468 TVEQIEDVVN
+468 TEEQIEDMVN
-478 SRVDDA
+478 SRVDDV
-484 MYDIIQSMEEHMLS
+484 MYDMVASMT
-498 IDDYIDTD
+498 DYGLDISDYVDKD
-506 ALFES
+506 ALFEA

>member
-9 ESRRDDFLR
+9 ESRKDDFLR

-33 TLSRQLAPNQKYL
+33 TLSRQLAPNQKFL

-112 GANIVY
+112 GADVVY

-157 NVEGKLFYILDKKA
+157 NVDGKLFYILDKKA

-186 DGDKTFYDAPDKA
+186 DGDKTFYDAPDKS
-199 FTSGWILGTPEYDE
+199 FKDGWILGTPEYDE
-213 IQSAVD
+213 IQNAID

-248 VAERRRVAQLR
+248 VAERRRIAQLR
-259 IAADQRK
+259 ADAEERK
-266 EEDSWNLEGE
+266 LYDSWNLENE
-276 PDQEGLYAN
+276 PDPQAMEAN
-285 AVFEVMVD
+285 AVFEIMVD
-293 NYGVVVED
+293 NYNVSVD
-301 DGEEEDERE
+301 EEEGES
-310 GIYDLIPS
+310 IYDLIPS
-318 QYSHYNLATFEWVGN
+318 QYSHYDLPTFEWVGD

-348 YEAAKEYQQNL
+348 WQAAKEYMEGL
-359 WDDTGAEG
+359 WDDQGADG
-367 WSKSFIESHIDEQQ
+367 WSNSFIESHIDEQE

-386 YDMFDDDVSNNYE
+386 YDMFEDDVNNNYE
-399 SYFDEDDLPLS
+399 SYFDTDELPLS
-410 DEQESQIAKL
+410 DHQESQVAKL

-432 NEDDVYNEDEV
+432 NVDDVYNEDEV
-443 ELAEDRYNEIDSEIT
+443 ELAEDRWNEIDDEIT
-458 DIQSDPEGEP
+458 DIESDPEGEP
-468 TVEQIEDVVN
+468 TEEQIEDMVN
-478 SRVDDA
+478 SRVDDV
-484 MYDIIQSMEEHMLS
+484 MYDMMASMT
-498 IDDYIDTD
+498 DYGLDISDYVDKD

-521 LSSYDGDDNEV
+521 LSSYDGVDNEV

>member
-9 ESRRDDFLR
+9 ESRKDDFLR
-18 MFRDKFSDEQLKKVF
+18 MFRDKFSDEQFKKVF
-33 TLSRQLAPNQKYL
+33 SLSRQLAPNQKFL
-46 TFLGNVVPTEN
+46 TFLGKVIPTEN

-112 GANIVY
+112 GADVVY

-138 AGTKWCTASMNGSS
+138 AGTKWCTASMNGTS

-157 NVEGKLFYILDKKA
+157 NVDGKLFYILDKKA

-186 DGDKTFYDAPDKA
+186 DGDKTFYDAPDESFKD
-199 FTSGWILGTPEYDE
+199 GWILGTPEYDE
-213 IQSAVD
+213 IQNAID
-219 KYINTNYQR
+219 KYVNTNFQR

-233 KDKEAAKVERERLRK
+233 KDKEAAKLERERLRK

-259 IAADQRK
+259 AEAEERK
-266 EEDSWNLEGE
+266 EEGSWNLEND
-276 PDQEGLYAN
+276 PDQEGEYAN
-285 AVFEVMVD
+285 AVFEIMVD
-293 NYGVVVED
+293 NYNVSVD
-301 DGEEEDERE
+301 EEEGES
-310 GIYDLIPS
+310 IYDLIPS
-318 QYSHYNLATFEWVGN
+318 QYSHYDLPTFEWVGD

-348 YEAAKEYQQNL
+348 WQAAKEYMEGL
-359 WDDTGAEG
+359 WDDQGADG
-367 WSKSFIESHIDEQQ
+367 WSNSFIESHIDEQE

-386 YDMFDDDVSNNYE
+386 YDMFSDDVNNNYE
-399 SYFDEDDLPLS
+399 SYFDTDELPLS
-410 DEQESQIAKL
+410 DEQESQVAKL

-432 NEDDVYNEDEV
+432 NVDDVYNEDEV
-443 ELAEDRYNEIDSEIT
+443 ELAEDRWNEIDDEIT
-458 DIQSDPEGEP
+458 YIESDPEGEP
-468 TVEQIEDVVN
+468 TEEQIEDMTN

-484 MYDIIQSMEEHMLS
+484 MYDMVASMT
-498 IDDYIDTD
+498 DYGLDISDYVDQD

-521 LSSYDGDDNEV
+521 LGSYDGEDNEV

>member
-9 ESRRDDFLR
+9 ESRKDDFLR

-33 TLSRQLAPNQKYL
+33 TLSRQLAPNQKFL

-293 NYGVVVED
+293 NYGVVVGD

-310 GIYDLIPS
+310 SIYDLIPS
-318 QYSHYNLATFEWVGN
+318 QYSHYNLPTFEWVGN

-443 ELAEDRYNEIDSEIT
+443 ELAEDRYNEIDSEII

-468 TVEQIEDVVN
+468 TVEQIEDMVN

-532 MIGDTWYHVFRTE
+532 MINDTWYHVFRTE

>member
-9 ESRRDDFLR
+9 ESRKDDFLR
-18 MFRDKFSDEQLKKVF
+18 MFRDKFSDEQFKKVF
-33 TLSRQLAPNQKYL
+33 SLSRQLAPNQKFL
-46 TFLGNVVPTEN
+46 TFLGNVIPTEN

-76 QALETR
+76 QALQQR

-112 GANIVY
+112 GADVVY

-138 AGTKWCTASMNGSS
+138 AGTKWCTSSMNGSS

-157 NVEGKLFYILDKKA
+157 NVDGKLFYILDKKA
-171 KSNDKYYKVALLQKY
+171 KSNDQYYKVALLQKY
-186 DGDKTFYDAPDKA
+186 DGDKTFYDAPDKS

-219 KYINTNYQR
+219 KYINANFQR

-293 NYGVVVED
+293 NYSVSVD
-301 DGEEEDERE
+301 EEEGES
-310 GIYDLIPS
+310 IYDLIPS
-318 QYSHYNLATFEWVGN
+318 QYSHYDLPTFEWVGD

-348 YEAAKEYQQNL
+348 WQAAKEYMEGL
-359 WDDTGAEG
+359 WDDQGADG
-367 WSKSFIESHIDEQQ
+367 WSNSFIESHIDENE

-386 YDMFDDDVSNNYE
+386 YDMFSDDVSNNYE
-399 SYFDEDDLPLS
+399 SYFDEDELPLS
-410 DEQESQIAKL
+410 DEQESQVAKL
-420 KEEAEELDEITR
+420 KEEAEELDEITK

-443 ELAEDRYNEIDSEIT
+443 ELAEDRWNEIDSEIT
-458 DIQSDPEGEP
+458 DIESDPEGEP
-468 TVEQIEDVVN
+468 TEEQIEDMTN

-484 MYDIIQSMEEHMLS
+484 MYDMVSSMT
-498 IDDYIDTD
+498 DYGLDISDYVDKD

>member
-9 ESRRDDFLR
+9 ESRKDDFLR

-46 TFLGNVVPTEN
+46 IFLGNVIPNEN
-57 FDESLSKAEKVVE
+57 FEESLSKAEKVVE

-318 QYSHYNLATFEWVGN
+318 QYSHYNLPTFEWVGN

-443 ELAEDRYNEIDSEIT
+443 ELAEDRYNEIDSEII

-532 MIGDTWYHVFRTE
+532 MINDTWYHVFRTE

>member
-9 ESRRDDFLR
+9 ESRKDDFLR

-33 TLSRQLAPNQKYL
+33 TLSRQLAPNQKFL
-46 TFLGNVVPTEN
+46 TFLGKVIPTEN

-76 QALETR
+76 QALEQK
-82 DINQFKSLEE
+82 DINQFKTLDE

-112 GANIVY
+112 GADVVY

-157 NVEGKLFYILDKKA
+157 NVDGKLFYILDKKA

-186 DGDKTFYDAPDKA
+186 DGDKTFYDAPDKS

-213 IQSAVD
+213 IQNAIN
-219 KYINTNYQR
+219 KYVNDNFQR

-233 KDKEAAKVERERLRK
+233 KDKEAAKLERERLRK

-259 IAADQRK
+259 AEADERK
-266 EEDSWNLEGE
+266 EEDSWNLENE
-276 PDQEGLYAN
+276 PDQEGVYAN

-293 NYGVVVED
+293 NYGVSVD
-301 DGEEEDERE
+301 EEEGES
-310 GIYDLIPS
+310 IYDLVPS
-318 QYSHYNLATFEWVGN
+318 QYSHYDLPTFEWVGD

-339 FAVGTWDEV
+339 FAVGTWDEAWQ
-348 YEAAKEYQQNL
+348 AAKEYMEGL
-359 WDDTGAEG
+359 WDDQGADG
-367 WSKSFIESHIDEQQ
+367 WGNSFIESHIDENE

-386 YDMFDDDVSNNYE
+386 YDMFEDDVNNNYE
-399 SYFDEDDLPLS
+399 SYFDTDELPLS
-410 DEQESQIAKL
+410 DQQESQVAKL
-420 KEEAEELDEITR
+420 KEEAEELDEITK
-432 NEDDVYNEDEV
+432 NVDDIYNEDEV
-443 ELAEDRYNEIDSEIT
+443 ELAEDRWNEINDEIT
-458 DIQSDPEGEP
+458 DIESDPEGEP
-468 TVEQIEDVVN
+468 TYEQIEDMVN

-484 MYDIIQSMEEHMLS
+484 MYDMMASMT
-498 IDDYIDTD
+498 DYGLDISDYVDKD

-521 LSSYDGDDNEV
+521 LSGYDGDDNEV

>member
-9 ESRRDDFLR
+9 ESRKDDFLR

-33 TLSRQLAPNQKYL
+33 TLSRQLAPNQKFL
-46 TFLGNVVPTEN
+46 TFLGKVIPTEN
-57 FDESLSKAEKVVE
+57 FDENLSKAEKVVE

-76 QALETR
+76 QALQQK
-82 DINQFKSLEE
+82 DINQFKTLDE

-112 GANIVY
+112 GADVVY

-157 NVEGKLFYILDKKA
+157 NVDGKLFYILDKKA

-186 DGDKTFYDAPDKA
+186 DGDKTFYDAPDKS
-199 FTSGWILGTPEYDE
+199 FKDVWIIGTPEYDE
-213 IQSAVD
+213 IQNAID

-233 KDKEAAKVERERLRK
+233 KDKEAARLERERLRR
-248 VAERRRVAQLR
+248 VAERRRIAQLS
-259 IAADQRK
+259 ADADERK
-266 EEDSWNLEGE
+266 EEDSWNLENE
-276 PDQEGLYAN
+276 PDQQALEAN

-293 NYGVVVED
+293 EYGVSVL
-301 DGEEEDERE
+301 EEEGES
-310 GIYDLIPS
+310 IYDLIPS
-318 QYSHYNLATFEWVGN
+318 QYNHYDLPTFEWVGD

-348 YEAAKEYQQNL
+348 WQAAKEYMEGL
-359 WDDTGAEG
+359 WDDQGADG
-367 WSKSFIESHIDEQQ
+367 WSSSFIESHIDEQE
-381 VREYF
+381 VRDYF
-386 YDMFDDDVSNNYE
+386 YDMFEDDVNNNYE
-399 SYFDEDDLPLS
+399 SYFDTDELPLS
-410 DEQESQIAKL
+410 DEQESQVAKL

-432 NEDDVYNEDEV
+432 NVDDVYNEDEV
-443 ELAEDRYNEIDSEIT
+443 ELAEDRWNEIDDEIT
-458 DIQSDPEGEP
+458 YIESDPEGEP
-468 TVEQIEDVVN
+468 TEEQIEDMVN
-478 SRVDDA
+478 SRVNDV
-484 MYDIIQSMEEHMLS
+484 MYDMMASMT
-498 IDDYIDTD
+498 DYGLDISDYVDKD

-521 LSSYDGDDNEV
+521 LSSYDGLDNEV
-532 MIGDTWYHVFRTE
+532 MIGDTWFHVFRTE

>member
-9 ESRRDDFLR
+9 ESRKDDFLR

-33 TLSRQLAPNQKYL
+33 TLSRQLAPNQKFL
-46 TFLGNVVPTEN
+46 TFLGKVIPTEN

-76 QALETR
+76 QALQQK
-82 DINQFKSLEE
+82 DINQFKTLDE

-112 GANIVY
+112 GADVVY

-138 AGTKWCTASMNGSS
+138 AGTKWCTASMNGST

-157 NVEGKLFYILDKKA
+157 NVDGKLFYILDKRA

-186 DGDKTFYDAPDKA
+186 DGDKTFYDAPDKS
-199 FTSGWILGTPEYDE
+199 FKDGWILGTPEYDE
-213 IQSAVD
+213 IQNAID
-219 KYINTNYQR
+219 KYVNDNFQR

-233 KDKEAAKVERERLRK
+233 KDKEAAKLERERLRK

-259 IAADQRK
+259 AEADERK
-266 EEDSWNLEGE
+266 EEDSWNLENE

-293 NYGVVVED
+293 DYGVSVD
-301 DGEEEDERE
+301 EEEGE
-310 GIYDLIPS
+310 GIYELVPARYNHYDLP
-318 QYSHYNLATFEWVGN
+318 TFEWVGD

-348 YEAAKEYQQNL
+348 WQAAKEYMEGL
-359 WDDTGAEG
+359 WDDQGADG
-367 WSKSFIESHIDEQQ
+367 WSNSFIESHIDEQE

-386 YDMFDDDVSNNYE
+386 NDMFEDDINNNYE
-399 SYFDEDDLPLS
+399 SYFDTDELPLS
-410 DEQESQIAKL
+410 DEQESQVAKL

-432 NEDDVYNEDEV
+432 NVDDVYNEDEV
-443 ELAEDRYNEIDSEIT
+443 ELAEDRWNEIDDEIT
-458 DIQSDPEGEP
+458 DIESDPEGEP
-468 TVEQIEDVVN
+468 TVEQIEDMVN
-478 SRVDDA
+478 SRVDDV
-484 MYDIIQSMEEHMLS
+484 MYDMVASMT
-498 IDDYIDTD
+498 DYGLDISDYVDQD

-521 LSSYDGDDNEV
+521 LSSYDGNDNEV
-532 MIGDTWYHVFRTE
+532 MINDTWYHVFRID

>member
-33 TLSRQLAPNQKYL
+33 TLSRQLAPNQKFL

-318 QYSHYNLATFEWVGN
+318 QYSHYNLPTFEWVGN
-333 DDTGIT
+333 DETGIT

-443 ELAEDRYNEIDSEIT
+443 ELAEDRYNEIDSEII

>member
-9 ESRRDDFLR
+9 ESRKDDFLR

-33 TLSRQLAPNQKYL
+33 TLSRQLAPNQKFL
-46 TFLGNVVPTEN
+46 TFLGKVIPTEN

-76 QALETR
+76 QALEQK
-82 DINQFKSLEE
+82 DINQFKTLDE

-112 GANIVY
+112 GADVVY

-157 NVEGKLFYILDKKA
+157 NVDGKLFYILDKKA

-186 DGDKTFYDAPDKA
+186 DGDKTFYDAPDKS

-213 IQSAVD
+213 IQNAIN
-219 KYINTNYQR
+219 KYVNDNFQR

-233 KDKEAAKVERERLRK
+233 KDKEAAKLERERLRK

-259 IAADQRK
+259 AEADERK
-266 EEDSWNLEGE
+266 EEDSWNLENE
-276 PDQEGLYAN
+276 PDQEGVYAN

-293 NYGVVVED
+293 NYGVSVD
-301 DGEEEDERE
+301 EEEGES
-310 GIYDLIPS
+310 IYDLVPS
-318 QYSHYNLATFEWVGN
+318 QYSHYDLPTFEWVGD

-348 YEAAKEYQQNL
+348 WQAAKEYMEGL
-359 WDDTGAEG
+359 WDDQGADG
-367 WSKSFIESHIDEQQ
+367 WSNSFVESHIDENE

-386 YDMFDDDVSNNYE
+386 YDMFEDDVNNNYE
-399 SYFDEDDLPLS
+399 SYFDTDELPLS
-410 DEQESQIAKL
+410 DRQESQVAKL
-420 KEEAEELDEITR
+420 KEEAEELDEITK
-432 NEDDVYNEDEV
+432 NVDDIYNEDEV
-443 ELAEDRYNEIDSEIT
+443 ELAEDRWNEIDDEIT
-458 DIQSDPEGEP
+458 DIESDPEGEP
-468 TVEQIEDVVN
+468 TYEQIEDMVN

-484 MYDIIQSMEEHMLS
+484 MYDMMASMT
-498 IDDYIDTD
+498 DYGLDISDYVDKD

-521 LSSYDGDDNEV
+521 LGSYDGDDNEV

>member
-33 TLSRQLAPNQKYL
+33 TLSRQLAPNQKFL

-293 NYGVVVED
+293 NYGVVVGD

-310 GIYDLIPS
+310 SIYDLIPS
-318 QYSHYNLATFEWVGN
+318 QYSHYNLPTFEWVGN
-333 DDTGIT
+333 DETGIT

-443 ELAEDRYNEIDSEIT
+443 ELAEDRYNEIDSEII

-506 ALFES
+506 SLFES

-532 MIGDTWYHVFRTE
+532 MINDTWYHVFRTE